1 MSYRFSKFI
10 CSIYFWLDN
19 EKSASAKKMH
29 GARLIR
35 EHHAARKQHPP
46 PPKIEH
52 STQYITDDMLAPYFP
67 SSLPTSQVEL
77 TISCKALLSTHSIW
91 NKSDP
96 FCVVSMKRPWQDK
109 FKQIART
116 ETIENTHNPEW
127 IKKIVLDYNFVRIK
141 HVFSSRTFLIV
152 GNKSISL
159 FR

>member
-1 MSYRFSKFI
+1 
-10 CSIYFWLDN
+10 
-19 EKSASAKKMH
+19 MH

-46 PPKIEH
+46 KVVH
-52 STQYITDDMLAPYFP
+52 STQYITDEMLAPYFP
-67 SSLPTSQVEL
+67 TSLPTSQVEL
-77 TISCKALLSTHSIW
+77 TISCKTLLSTHSIW

-127 IKKIVLDYNFVRIK
+127 IKKIVLDYNF
-141 HVFSSRTFLIV
+141 
-152 GNKSISL
+152 GE
-159 FR
+159 